1 MRQHMN
7 NDMGTHSVEEKMN
20 QDEQLKAM
28 SNLSADF
35 MDRAPSFTFDELWER
50 YTAQSSSWPQF
61 TITNR
66 KLRTALIVIL
76 LVIAMGSGLA
86 FPAVGEAIRSIPF
99 IDFLL
104 DKGGFPSGLKRID
117 EKGLDSASGVESSDN
132 GVVIRME
139 SVYYDGTQFMLNYN
153 VTLPERLPAL
163 TEDKASVY
171 YKLVFDDKQADL
183 NSIYTH
189 AFTITGDHSFAGT
202 TLFNFGSADMPE
214 TLKLHMLVDRVGD
227 VSGNWDLPIILDK
240 SKSDNLSETF
250 RPRIKG
256 SYQGVSFTVE
266 KLLVAPAVVRMVL
279 ETDDS
284 FETRNWNIQLRDDK
298 GTFLEPGGGSGDQNG
313 QVIAD
318 FSGLSAINPHP
329 EYLTLTLSNR
339 NGSSSPNQQLEK
351 TRMNL
356 PIQVPL
362 TVNREGAGDFT
373 ITSIEYGE
381 QETKVYYTLSKPV
394 PGNAPFYF
402 ADRHKEFISTKRF
415 PERIAKDT
423 LSYMAVFPALNLKDN
438 PVLVVD
444 PESAIEASQAYEL
457 NIPLTKMDEGK

>member
-1 MRQHMN
+1 MRKHMN
-7 NDMGTHSVEEKMN
+7 NDMMTNSAEEKMN
-20 QDEQLKAM
+20 QDEQIKAM
-28 SNLSADF
+28 YHLSADF
-35 MDRAPSFTFDELWER
+35 SGRSPSFTFDELWER
-50 YTAQSSSWPQF
+50 YTAQSDSKPKSAVM
-61 TITNR
+61 NR
-66 KLRTALIVIL
+66 RLRTALIVIL
-76 LVIAMGSGLA
+76 VVIVMGSGLA

-99 IDFLL
+99 IDLLL

-117 EKGLDSASGVESSDN
+117 EKGLDSVSGAESSDN

-139 SVYYDGTQFMLNYN
+139 SVYYDGTQFMLNYK
-153 VTLPERLPAL
+153 VTLPDSLPAL
-163 TEDKASVY
+163 TEEKATVY

-214 TLKLHMLVDRVGD
+214 TLKLHMRIDRVGD
-227 VSGNWDLPIILDK
+227 VTGNWDLPIVLNK

-279 ETDDS
+279 ETDDP

-298 GTFLEPGGGSGDQNG
+298 GTYLEPGGGSGDQNG

-329 EYLTLTLSNR
+329 KYLTLTLNSR
-339 NGSSSPNQQLEK
+339 NDSSSPHQQLEK

-356 PIQVPL
+356 PIRAPL
-362 TVNREGAGDFT
+362 TVNRQGSGNLT

-381 QETKVYYTLSKPV
+381 RETKVFYTLSKPV
-394 PGNAPFYF
+394 PGNIPFSF
-402 ADRHKEFISTKRF
+402 ADRNKELISPKRF
-415 PERIAKDT
+415 PERVATDN
-423 LSYMAVFPALNLKDN
+423 LSYMAVFPPLSLEDKPA
-438 PVLVVD
+438 LVVD
-444 PESAIEASQAYEL
+444 PESAFEASQPFEL
-457 NIPLTKMDEGK
+457 KIPLLKMEEGK